1 MGDRK
6 TSAKLEEEIAERWVA
21 SLELQN
27 FHLFEKTYARVC
39 LTDVESNSSWYI
51 PQQEFYVYHPNKLGE
66 IRVVYDCSSEFQR
79 RGLNKE
85 LLSGSNQTNQ
95 ILFGVLSWFREH
107 DVAFMADIESRL
119 YQVVVSE
126 EQRYYL
132 NSYGGKIETITTQ
145 SLTVRGMCMCCLV
158 PHPPLVVLIMSSKNI
173 YRLQGCLWIPS
184 FRDFAAKHLCWQF
197 TKISWKWRTS
207 HQTNREDKADVQ
219 IRGFQF
225 NKFFFEH

>member
-1 MGDRK
+1 MPAA
-6 TSAKLEEEIAERWVA
+6 SHEIAAADNIQNWKYLCKIIPKMKNFDGQDVQLLIGANCLKALEP
-21 SLELQN
+21 LELIKS
-27 FHLFEKTYARVC
+27 EGDGSYAFRSRLC

-51 PQQEFYVYHPNKLGE
+51 PHQEFYVYHPNKLGE

-85 LLSGSNQTNQ
+85 LLSGPNQTNQ

-132 NSYGGKIETITTQ
+132 NSYGRKIETITTQ

-158 PHPPLVVLIMSSKNI
+158 PHPPLVVVIMPSKNI
-173 YRLQGCLWIPS
+173 YRLQGSLWIPS
-184 FRDFAAKHLCWQF
+184 FRNFAAKHLC
-197 TKISWKWRTS
+197 
-207 HQTNREDKADVQ
+207 
-219 IRGFQF
+219 
-225 NKFFFEH
+225 